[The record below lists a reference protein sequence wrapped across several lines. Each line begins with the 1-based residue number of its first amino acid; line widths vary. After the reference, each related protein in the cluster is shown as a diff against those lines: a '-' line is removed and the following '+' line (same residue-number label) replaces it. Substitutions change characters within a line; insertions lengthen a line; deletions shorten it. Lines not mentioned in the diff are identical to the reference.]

1 MATTEAQSQICSCE
15 GFDGPHTL
23 FPHSLFSS
31 ILVFLG
37 PGFLF
42 QFQNLKKKITTIAW
56 YVFVLQ
62 LPQILCRT
70 DQRQI
75 ILKIGPCE
83 YLEN

>member
-1 MATTEAQSQICSCE
+1 MATTEAQNQICSCE

-42 QFQNLKKKITTIAW
+42 QFQNLKKKLPLLLGMCLCCSCPKF
-56 YVFVLQ
+56 FVEQ
-62 LPQILCRT
+62 T
-70 DQRQI
+70 KD
-75 ILKIGPCE
+75 K
-83 YLEN
+83 